1 MSDQAMSKEVLDQ
14 LFCTARTAHGFL
26 PGSLPEGTVDRLF
39 ELAQWGP
46 TAFNA
51 LPARFVFIQSREA
64 RERLLPSLSP
74 GNLAQT
80 LAAPL
85 TIIVAYDLKFYEH
98 LPRLYPAYDA
108 RKLYVGNPQ
117 LAEQVAFR
125 NSTLQGAYLMMAA
138 RALGLDVGPMSGFN
152 ADKLNHE
159 FFPDGRWK
167 ANFLVNVGVADPA
180 SFYPR
185 GPRLTFEEGAEL
197 L

>member
-1 MSDQAMSKEVLDQ
+1 MSDKAMSDEALDQ
-14 LFCTARTAHGFL
+14 LFRTARTAHGFSSD
-26 PGSLPEGTVDRLF
+26 PLPEGTVGRLF

-64 RERLLPSLSP
+64 KERLVPSLSP

-85 TIIVAYDLKFYEH
+85 TVIVAYDLEFYEQ

-117 LAEQVAFR
+117 VAEQVAFR

-152 ADKLNHE
+152 AEKLNQV
-159 FFPDGRWK
+159 FFPEGRWK
-167 ANFLVNVGVADPA
+167 VNFLVNVGVADPA

-185 GPRLTFEEGAEL
+185 GPRLTLEEGAVL